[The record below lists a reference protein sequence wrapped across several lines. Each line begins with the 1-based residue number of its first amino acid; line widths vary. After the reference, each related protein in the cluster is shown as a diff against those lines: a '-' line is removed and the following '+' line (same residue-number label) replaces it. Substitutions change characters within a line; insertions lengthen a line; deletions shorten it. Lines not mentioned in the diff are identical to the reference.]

1 MKPVSFTEAAE
12 FRAWLKSHHDTATEL
27 LLVFYKKD
35 SGRAGITY
43 AEALDEALCF
53 GWIDGLRKRVD
64 DQRYTIRFT
73 PRKSGSIWSNIN
85 VRHVE
90 RLTAARRMQPSGL
103 KIFAARD
110 AKKTGVYSFE
120 KPPQTFPPEFE
131 QQFRANRKAWA
142 FFTAQAPWYQRT
154 AIHVVLQPKQ
164 EATRQR
170 WLDRLIADSAQGRRL
185 ARLTP
190 SQA

>member
-1 MKPVSFTEAAE
+1 MKPVSFNDAAE
-12 FRAWLKSHHDTATEL
+12 FRAWLESHHAKATEL
-27 LLVFYKKD
+27 LVVFNKKA

-53 GWIDGLRKRVD
+53 GWIDGVRKRVD
-64 DQRYTIRFT
+64 DHGYTIRFT
-73 PRKSGSIWSNIN
+73 PRKSRSIWSNIN

-90 RLTAARRMQPSGL
+90 RLTAAQRMRPAGL
-103 KIFAARD
+103 AAFAARE

-120 KPPQTFPPEFE
+120 NAPKTLPPEFE
-131 QQFRANRKAWA
+131 KRFRAHRKAWA

-164 EATRQR
+164 PTTRER
-170 WLDRLIADSAQGRRL
+170 WLDRLISDSAQGLRL

>member
-1 MKPVSFTEAAE
+1 MKPVSFAHTAE
-12 FRAWLKSHHDTATEL
+12 FRAWLESHHDKATEV
-27 LLVFYKKD
+27 LVVFSKKD

-53 GWIDGLRKRVD
+53 GWIDGVRKRVD

-73 PRKSGSIWSNIN
+73 PRKSGSIWSNVN
-85 VRHVE
+85 VRHAE
-90 RLTAARRMQPSGL
+90 RLIAAKRMQPAGVKAFS
-103 KIFAARD
+103 ARK

-120 KPPQTFPPEFE
+120 KQPQTLPPNFAK
-131 QQFRANRKAWA
+131 QFRADRKAWA

-154 AIHVVLQPKQ
+154 AIHIVLQPKQ
-164 EATRQR
+164 AVTRQR

-185 ARLTP
+185 ARLAS
-190 SQA
+190 SQT